1 MKDYLLEIENWQRKA
16 PANISQTW
24 QNTIKPIIISGS
36 VYICCSAME
45 HDISQT
51 INWFYLWHTRS
62 ISDTIKKWICNG
74 YFVASSV
81 DGF

>member
-51 INWFYLWHTRS
+51 IN
-62 ISDTIKKWICNG
+62 
-74 YFVASSV
+74 
-81 DGF
+81 